1 MLVAPTIY
9 QQLQDL
15 IAVQPNTATF
25 TCSASGLPQ
34 PAISWLRLV
43 NGQQL
48 TISHSSKYSIVTAPV
63 GTQNMTSTLTV
74 SNTAIDDAVSYTCN
88 ATNQAGFVA
97 STGSL
102 TVQCKLI
109 GIINLTVVAMVTLIV
124 AGASI
129 ISSQSVYTTNETSTV
144 TFQCTVTSNPSSD
157 ISWYR
162 NGAALIHSS
171 DPRVSVGSPS
181 QQLVSSGLYQVT
193 QTLTITN
200 TTNTDSGNYSCVGNN
215 TAGTDATLFALVVQ
229 SKL

>member
-1 MLVAPTIY
+1 M
-9 QQLQDL
+9 
-15 IAVQPNTATF
+15 
-25 TCSASGLPQ
+25 
-34 PAISWLRLV
+34 
-43 NGQQL
+43 
-48 TISHSSKYSIVTAPV
+48 TAPV

-129 ISSQSVYTTNETSTV
+129 ISSQSVYNTNETSPV

-162 NGAALIHSS
+162 NGAVLIPSN
-171 DPRVSVGSPS
+171 DPRVSVG

-200 TTNTDSGNYSCVGNN
+200 TTDTDSGNYSCVGNN
-215 TAGTDATLFALVVQ
+215 TAGTDTALFALVVQ